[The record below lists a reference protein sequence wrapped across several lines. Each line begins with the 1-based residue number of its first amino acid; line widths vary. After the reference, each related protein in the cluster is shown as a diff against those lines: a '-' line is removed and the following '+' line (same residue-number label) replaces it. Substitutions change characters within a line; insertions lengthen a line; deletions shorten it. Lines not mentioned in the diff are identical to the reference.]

1 MMDGGGEIFWILVA
15 VVGVISLGG
24 ALALSLVRE
33 REMTDEERKASDEAT
48 RRLYAEEARDGAR

>member
-24 ALALSLVRE
+24 ALALALVRE